1 MDTSIIVV
9 IAIAV
14 VFVVVVPAMIRRSAT
29 ELSRVDL
36 DRLPDDAQVVRAESQ
51 NPCRDLGERVA
62 VFRAE
67 AVKPSV
73 PSADHAAAGIAPN
86 LRLSAGTPELSVI
99 DGDAQTAE
107 AAPESQPELD
117 SQPAVLPVA
126 VGETRSAFL
135 AGGHDRASGGDNV
148 RPLHPA
154 VHAVF
159 AQTGGPG
166 SGRQN
171 EARAAE
177 PVSRRGAGQQRAV
190 RAQAAAAANRTH
202 RMPTGGGQD
211 RLGGSDPTTEPT
223 SRPDEDPTMT
233 ESTAPLRESLRSIG
247 TMVRGFAL
255 TFLASVLG
263 VLVTSVLAIVSV
275 VHPALIGVFAG
286 LAVVSLFIVRTLN
299 MRKREIRKRLRRI
312 TEAAATSRAADV
324 PRAAETARSTATTAA
339 QTAGSTKSSTVGS
352 TAARAQAM
360 AAKAAAT
367 SRTTASET
375 KTSSADE
382 KATTAKA
389 GAAEAPSAA
398 AKAARERALQQRSA
412 TAKYARE
419 EAVTG
424 EIPVVRIRNEAAE
437 GHTTRQIL
445 LTGPIPVIEE
455 PAAETAAAVAEE
467 AETAPAET
475 SSGVAA
481 ADEAA
486 EVVAESTTSVAAD
499 LADTVV
505 QSAQRSAAAK
515 SAAEAAVNDPFQQ
528 RLKARDGW
536 SPTPLPVPGYVGAQ
550 EAEHAVPT
558 PKAADASSYETQAR
572 SREDI
577 AAQFAEELGY
587 RAELSDSARED
598 SPLEHGRKAIRAD
611 RAPALDAVNDVLARR
626 RA

>member
-1 MDTSIIVV
+1 
-9 IAIAV
+9 
-14 VFVVVVPAMIRRSAT
+14 
-29 ELSRVDL
+29 
-36 DRLPDDAQVVRAESQ
+36 
-51 NPCRDLGERVA
+51 
-62 VFRAE
+62 
-67 AVKPSV
+67 
-73 PSADHAAAGIAPN
+73 
-86 LRLSAGTPELSVI
+86 
-99 DGDAQTAE
+99 
-107 AAPESQPELD
+107 
-117 SQPAVLPVA
+117 
-126 VGETRSAFL
+126 
-135 AGGHDRASGGDNV
+135 
-148 RPLHPA
+148 
-154 VHAVF
+154 
-159 AQTGGPG
+159 
-166 SGRQN
+166 
-171 EARAAE
+171 
-177 PVSRRGAGQQRAV
+177 
-190 RAQAAAAANRTH
+190 
-202 RMPTGGGQD
+202 
-211 RLGGSDPTTEPT
+211 
-223 SRPDEDPTMT
+223 MT

-263 VLVTSVLAIVSV
+263 VIVTSVLAFFSV

-299 MRKREIRKRLRRI
+299 MRKREIRKRLRRM
-312 TEAAATSRAADV
+312 TGAVTEVEDDADAEAATTSRAAV
-324 PRAAETARSTATTAA
+324 
-339 QTAGSTKSSTVGS
+339 TAGSTATGAAKTAGSTRSSTVGS

-360 AAKAAAT
+360 AAAKAAAT
-367 SRTTASET
+367 PRSTASET
-375 KTSSADE
+375 KASSADE
-382 KATTAKA
+382 KATTAKT
-389 GAAEAPSAA
+389 
-398 AKAARERALQQRSA
+398 ARERALQQRSA

-424 EIPVVRIRNEAAE
+424 EIPVVRIRNESAE

-445 LTGPIPVIEE
+445 LTGPIPVIAE
-455 PAAETAAAVAEE
+455 PAAVTNAAEKAD
-467 AETAPAET
+467 TTPAET
-475 SSGVAA
+475 SSPVAA
-481 ADEAA
+481 ADEAS
-486 EVVAESTTSVAAD
+486 EVVAASTTSVAAD

-536 SPTPLPVPGYVGAQ
+536 SPTPLPVPSYVGAQ

>member
-107 AAPESQPELD
+107 AVPESQPEPE

-135 AGGHDRASGGDNV
+135 AGGHDRASGADNV

-159 AQTGGPG
+159 AQTGGTG

-171 EARAAE
+171 EGRAAE
-177 PVSRRGAGQQRAV
+177 SVSRLGAGQQRAV
-190 RAQAAAAANRTH
+190 RAQAAATANRAR
-202 RMPTGGGQD
+202 RMPPGGGQD

-263 VLVTSVLAIVSV
+263 VIVTSVLAFFSV

-299 MRKREIRKRLRRI
+299 MRKREIRKRLRRM

-389 GAAEAPSAA
+389 
-398 AKAARERALQQRSA
+398 ARERALQQRSA

-424 EIPVVRIRNEAAE
+424 EIPVVRIRNESAE

-445 LTGPIPVIEE
+445 LTGPIPVIAE
-455 PAAETAAAVAEE
+455 PAAVTNAAEKAD
-467 AETAPAET
+467 TTPAET
-475 SSGVAA
+475 SSPVAA
-481 ADEAA
+481 ADEAS
-486 EVVAESTTSVAAD
+486 EVVAASTTSVAAD

-536 SPTPLPVPGYVGAQ
+536 SPTPLPVPSYVGAQ

>member
-107 AAPESQPELD
+107 AVPESQPEPE

-135 AGGHDRASGGDNV
+135 AGGHDRASGADNV

-159 AQTGGPG
+159 AQTGGTG

-171 EARAAE
+171 EGRAAE
-177 PVSRRGAGQQRAV
+177 SVSRLGAGQQRAV
-190 RAQAAAAANRTH
+190 RAQAAATANRAR
-202 RMPTGGGQD
+202 RMPPGGGQD

-263 VLVTSVLAIVSV
+263 VIVTSVLAFFSV

-299 MRKREIRKRLRRI
+299 MRKREIRKRLRRM
-312 TEAAATSRAADV
+312 TGAVTEVEDDADAEAATTSRAAV
-324 PRAAETARSTATTAA
+324 
-339 QTAGSTKSSTVGS
+339 TAGSTATGAAKTAGSTRSSTVGS

-360 AAKAAAT
+360 AAAKAAAT
-367 SRTTASET
+367 PRSTASET
-375 KTSSADE
+375 KASSADE
-382 KATTAKA
+382 KATTAKT
-389 GAAEAPSAA
+389 
-398 AKAARERALQQRSA
+398 ARERALQQRSA

-424 EIPVVRIRNEAAE
+424 EIPVVRIRNESAE

-445 LTGPIPVIEE
+445 LTGPIPVIAE
-455 PAAETAAAVAEE
+455 PAAVTNAAEKAD
-467 AETAPAET
+467 TTPAET
-475 SSGVAA
+475 SSPVAA
-481 ADEAA
+481 ADEAS
-486 EVVAESTTSVAAD
+486 EVVAASTTSVAAD

-536 SPTPLPVPGYVGAQ
+536 SPTPLPVPSYVGAQ